1 MEQQHDL
8 SEVLEVASIAGHI
21 LLENGAEISRVEDI
35 MARISTYYGVDKGN
49 FFVLSNGIFTTG
61 MSGGKV
67 EKAGGQASTY
77 ANVEFI
83 PIRPIQLQKVVQV
96 NQLSYDISA
105 GKCTLEE
112 ARARLEKIRSTPAKP
127 MWEQTLGS
135 AFGAAGFCAVF
146 GGGWLDCG
154 AAFVVGLLLNVF
166 IFLVSGRYM
175 SRIVGGICN
184 ALVATLL
191 CVGCYHVGFGNSLA
205 NIIIGAI
212 MPLIPGVPFVNGVRD
227 LANADYLAGLTRL
240 TDALLG
246 FFCIAIGVSV
256 GFILDGALSGGLIEL
271 NGVWANPETA
281 SLLVQTLAA
290 FIGTTAFAVLFGV
303 PRKQYI
309 PSGIVGAL
317 GWLLYLILFRKAG
330 MSAAIATLISTIFIG
345 ILSRVFAVIEKCPA
359 AVFLLCGIFPL
370 VPGAGVFWCTYY
382 LISSQI
388 EQSSSAGFLAG
399 KVAIAIVLG
408 IILAME
414 LPQRFFS
421 GHRRFSHEEEHRHT
435 DHAHRHA
442 EDFLHADFLLVQDG
456 VGKDDQDGCE
466 SHQGGSDSRIRVLD
480 GHQGKRYAEGG
491 PEERKDGDIG
501 QSLAVME
508 RRFQAGQ
515 VLLERHERQESGTAD
530 EGADH
535 RGRKRQHR
543 VHEFGGA
550 GRDRRLVMLHADLAE
565 DEADTLSGAGAKTQ
579 QDAFQRQGQL
589 HLMTFSFT

>member
-35 MARISTYYGVDKGN
+35 MARISTYFGVDKGN

-83 PIRPIQLQKVVQV
+83 PIRPIQLQKVVEV

-105 GKCTLEE
+105 GKCSLQE
-112 ARARLEKIRSTPAKP
+112 ARARLEKIRNTPAKP
-127 MWEQTLGS
+127 VWEQVLGS

-154 AAFVVGLLLNVF
+154 AAFLVGCLLYPF
-166 IFLVSGRYM
+166 ILLVSGRYM
-175 SRIVGGICN
+175 SRIVGGISN

-191 CVGCYHVGFGNSLA
+191 CVACYHLGFGNSLS

-256 GFILDGALSGGLIEL
+256 GFIVDGAFSHGLIEL
-271 NGVWANPETA
+271 AGVSLNPETS

-303 PRKQYI
+303 PRKQYVAA
-309 PSGIVGAL
+309 GIVGAL
-317 GWLLYLILFRKAG
+317 GWLLYLILFRHAG

-345 ILSRVFAVIEKCPA
+345 ILSRVFAVVEKCPA

-382 LISSQI
+382 LISSQFDL
-388 EQSSSAGFLAG
+388 SSTAGFTAA
-399 KVAIAIVLG
+399 KIAIAIVLG

-421 GHRRFSHEEEHRHT
+421 G
-435 DHAHRHA
+435 
-442 EDFLHADFLLVQDG
+442 
-456 VGKDDQDGCE
+456 
-466 SHQGGSDSRIRVLD
+466 
-480 GHQGKRYAEGG
+480 
-491 PEERKDGDIG
+491 
-501 QSLAVME
+501 
-508 RRFQAGQ
+508 
-515 VLLERHERQESGTAD
+515 
-530 EGADH
+530 
-535 RGRKRQHR
+535 RKR
-543 VHEFGGA
+543 
-550 GRDRRLVMLHADLAE
+550 
-565 DEADTLSGAGAKTQ
+565 LS
-579 QDAFQRQGQL
+579 
-589 HLMTFSFT
+589 H

>member
-35 MARISTYYGVDKGN
+35 MARISTYFGVDKGN

-83 PIRPIQLQKVVQV
+83 PIRPIQLQKVVEV

-105 GKCTLEE
+105 GRCTLQQ
-112 ARARLEKIRSTPAKP
+112 ARARLEKIRFTPAKP
-127 MWEQTLGS
+127 IWEQVLGS

-154 AAFVVGLLLNVF
+154 AAFLVGCLLYPF
-166 IFLVSGRYM
+166 ILLVSGRYM
-175 SRIVGGICN
+175 SRIVGGISN

-191 CVGCYHVGFGNSLA
+191 CVACYHLGFGNSLS

-256 GFILDGALSGGLIEL
+256 GFIVDGAFSHGLIEL
-271 NGVWANPETA
+271 AGVSLNPETS
-281 SLLVQTLAA
+281 SLFVQTLAA

-303 PRKQYI
+303 PRKQYVAA
-309 PSGIVGAL
+309 GIVGAL
-317 GWLLYLILFRKAG
+317 GWLLYLILFRHAG

-345 ILSRVFAVIEKCPA
+345 ILSRIFAVVEKCPA

-382 LISSQI
+382 LISSQFDL
-388 EQSSSAGFLAG
+388 SSTAGFTAA
-399 KVAIAIVLG
+399 KIAIAIVLG

-421 GHRRFSHEEEHRHT
+421 G
-435 DHAHRHA
+435 
-442 EDFLHADFLLVQDG
+442 
-456 VGKDDQDGCE
+456 
-466 SHQGGSDSRIRVLD
+466 
-480 GHQGKRYAEGG
+480 
-491 PEERKDGDIG
+491 
-501 QSLAVME
+501 
-508 RRFQAGQ
+508 
-515 VLLERHERQESGTAD
+515 
-530 EGADH
+530 
-535 RGRKRQHR
+535 RKR
-543 VHEFGGA
+543 
-550 GRDRRLVMLHADLAE
+550 
-565 DEADTLSGAGAKTQ
+565 LS
-579 QDAFQRQGQL
+579 
-589 HLMTFSFT
+589 H